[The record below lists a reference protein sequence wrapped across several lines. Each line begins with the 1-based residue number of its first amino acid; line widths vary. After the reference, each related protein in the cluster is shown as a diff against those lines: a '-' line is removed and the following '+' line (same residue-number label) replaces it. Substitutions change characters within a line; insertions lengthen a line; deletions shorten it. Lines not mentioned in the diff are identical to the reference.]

1 MCKLKKTLLL
11 FLFLN
16 CLASCVKNQELKLI
30 NNFCDL
36 QLEFPSVDVYVHD
49 YWEAIEARIK
59 EKEDSNRKKMTPEE
73 RLKNQLTSEEAFA
86 KVFIEFAAKS
96 DKTRQ
101 LKCNVYTPK

>member
-16 CLASCVKNQELKLI
+16 CLASCAKNQELKLI
-30 NNFCDL
+30 DNFCDL
-36 QLEFPSVDVYVHD
+36 QPEFPIVSDQVYH
-49 YWEAIEARIK
+49 YWEAIEKKIAKKEGTSIK
-59 EKEDSNRKKMTPEE
+59 LKPEE
-73 RLKNQLTSEEAFA
+73 EFA
-86 KVFIEFAAKS
+86 KVFIEFAAIS